1 VSVEGKGT
9 EGPCQVRTREASASE
24 LLLRCRNEK
33 DDVRTGGLPNSRISS
48 RVTCFTAWAASGIKV
63 ARIWSRLWC
72 GTWEPVVPMLR
83 EKLKWEDPIRVRVL
97 MRGTGAEQ
105 PVVGEKVL

>member
-1 VSVEGKGT
+1 MDGVKTGELTILQDKPEGNLST
-9 EGPCQVRTREASASE
+9 V
-24 LLLRCRNEK
+24 
-33 DDVRTGGLPNSRISS
+33 
-48 RVTCFTAWAASGIKV
+48 WAASGIKV
-63 ARIWSRLWC
+63 ARTWFRLLC

-83 EKLKWEDPIRVRVL
+83 EKLKWGDPIRVRVL